1 MISTRFVRSAAGS
14 AGLAAALLLA
24 TPAARA
30 AAQEG
35 PAQRLRLGLGLE
47 TIYHDN
53 LLEYSDGQLATFEA
67 GTSPDRYSIESEDDV
82 VLEPAVSLTYER
94 DRGRGVGRTIR
105 LRWSGAFHG
114 SNATADRNAAGVLWR
129 EEFGRGRAL
138 TASAY
143 RLPHYYLRQLLDED
157 VPLAE
162 PNRYRRASFGLT
174 IATLGWRQ
182 RIARRTTGSVGYRY
196 ERRDYNDDFRERD
209 SNTHEAGVG
218 VAWAARGGKFELGGE
233 GAYRASDA
241 KAEDGDDPA
250 GAVPD
255 DPDVS
260 YHGLVLGAEA
270 RIELAR
276 GGSGRLAADAAYEY
290 RSRDYTSER
299 LADASHFGRE
309 DRTHLVTAG
318 IRWNPRGPFALKAYY
333 QRENNHASFASPN
346 PPATDPASYGA
357 NRFGASIEWGTTLWK
372 Q

>member
-1 MISTRFVRSAAGS
+1 MIAPRFVRSSAGA
-14 AGLAAALLLA
+14 AGLAATLLLA
-24 TPAARA
+24 VPAART

-53 LLEYSDGQLATFEA
+53 LLEYSDGQMATFEA
-67 GTSPDRYSIESEDDV
+67 GTRPDRYSIESVDDV
-82 VLEPAVSLTYER
+82 VVEPTVSLTYEQER
-94 DRGRGVGRTIR
+94 RRGAGRTIR

-114 SNATADRNAAGVLWR
+114 KNATADRNAAGVLWR

-143 RLPHYYLRQLLDED
+143 RLPRYYLRQLLDED
-157 VPLAE
+157 VPLAA
-162 PNRYRRASFGLT
+162 PTRYRRASFGLT
-174 IATLGWRQ
+174 IVTLGWRQ

-196 ERRDYNDDFRERD
+196 ERRGYNDDFRERD

-218 VAWAARGGKFELGGE
+218 VAWTAREGKFELGGAS
-233 GAYRASDA
+233 AYRASDA
-241 KAEDGDDPA
+241 RAEDGDDPA

-260 YHGLVLGAEA
+260 YHGLVLGVDA

-276 GGSGRLAADAAYEY
+276 GRSGRLAADAAYEY

-299 LADASHFGRE
+299 VADASHFGRE
-309 DRTHLVTAG
+309 DRTHVVTAG
-318 IRWNPRGPFALKAYY
+318 LRWNPRGPFALRAYY

-357 NRFGASIEWGTTLWK
+357 NRVAASIDWGATLWK
-372 Q
+372 R

>member
-1 MISTRFVRSAAGS
+1 MTAARSFRFAA
-14 AGLAAALLLA
+14 AAMGLAATLLLGS
-24 TPAARA
+24 PAARGA
-30 AAQEG
+30 APEG

-47 TIYHDN
+47 TVYHDN
-53 LLEYSDGQLATFEA
+53 LLEYSDGQVATFES
-67 GTSPDRYSIESEDDV
+67 GTRPERYSIESVDDV
-82 VLEPAVSLTYER
+82 VLEPAVSLTYEQE
-94 DRGRGVGRTIR
+94 RGRGAGRTIR

-114 SNATADRNAAGVLWR
+114 TNATADRNAAGVLWR

-143 RLPHYYLRQLLDED
+143 RLPRYYLRQLFDED
-157 VPLAE
+157 APLAA
-162 PNRYRRASFGLT
+162 PTRYRRASFGLT
-174 IATLGWRQ
+174 ILTLGWRQ

-196 ERRDYNDDFRERD
+196 ERRGYGDDFRERD
-209 SNTHEAGVG
+209 SNTHEADVG
-218 VAWAARGGKFELGGE
+218 VTWAARGGKIELGGS
-233 GAYRASDA
+233 GGYRASDA
-241 KAEDGDDPA
+241 RAEDGDDPA

-260 YHGLVLGAEA
+260 YHGMVLEAEA

-276 GGSGRLAADAAYEY
+276 GRSGRLAADASYEY

-309 DRTHLVTAG
+309 DRAHVVTAG
-318 IRWNPRGPFALKAYY
+318 VRWNPRGPFALRAYF

-357 NRFGASIEWGTTLWK
+357 NRIGASIEWGTTLWK
-372 Q
+372 E